1 MSGEHFIKVNGFS
14 NRYWGW
20 GAEDDDMKRRIDLAG
35 LPFTRQLPRYARY
48 TEGGLGLDSRS
59 ADKELNAV
67 KPEKSKACVTTFTK
81 KVGA

>member
-48 TEGGLGLDSRS
+48 S
-59 ADKELNAV
+59 
-67 KPEKSKACVTTFTK
+67 PEIK
-81 KVGA
+81 

>member
-48 TEGGLGLDSRS
+48 STNHFFLD
-59 ADKELNAV
+59 D
-67 KPEKSKACVTTFTK
+67 EKL
-81 KVGA
+81 